1 MSRIISLSFILF
13 SSSILFYSCK
23 KNSEIKY
30 DFRQYTETDSTG
42 SIFGTNDTTDWSF
55 DDSWTVGE
63 LSLLSFKDSLV
74 AGDSTSGSIVISPA
88 FPNPGNGTV
97 FIGVNTEKACKMKTA
112 VVDEDFHILY
122 LDNRLFTGGPILTV
136 HHLNTSTAFHTGC
149 YYRMYYGFYNS
160 KDSLYYKG
168 HGDLLIE

>member
-1 MSRIISLSFILF
+1 MHRITLLLLVGF
-13 SSSILFYSCK
+13 SALFYSCK
-23 KNSEIKY
+23 KNNEIIY
-30 DFRQYTETDSTG
+30 DFTQYTETDSTG
-42 SIFGTNDTTDWSF
+42 SIIGGNDTTDWGY
-55 DDSWTVGE
+55 DGSWSSGE

-74 AGDSTSGSIVISPA
+74 AGDSTTGTVEISPA
-88 FPNPGNGTV
+88 FPNPGHGIV
-97 FIGVNTEKACKMKTA
+97 LIGVNTEKSCKMKA
-112 VVDEDFHILY
+112 VVVDEDFHILY

-136 HHLNTSTAFHTGC
+136 HYLGTSTAFHSGH